1 MYNDHIMK
9 TKSILKKVRSRLN
22 TDTFYTMS
30 DWELKSIDG
39 VEFVPVVKQIPEKNK
54 KQPVFYM
61 RKDNLETVNDIK

>member
-1 MYNDHIMK
+1 MK

>member
-22 TDTFYTMS
+22 TDTYYTMS
-30 DWELKSIDG
+30 DWDLKDIDG
-39 VEFVPVVKQIPEKNK
+39 VQFVPVVKQIPERNK

-61 RKDNLETVNDIK
+61 RKDNLESVK

>member
-1 MYNDHIMK
+1 MK

-39 VEFVPVVKQIPEKNK
+39 IEFVPVVKQIPEKNK

>member
-61 RKDNLETVNDIK
+61 RQDNLETINDIK

>member
-1 MYNDHIMK
+1 MK

-54 KQPVFYM
+54 KQSVFYM
-61 RKDNLETVNDIK
+61 RKDNLETINDIK

>member
-61 RKDNLETVNDIK
+61 RKDNLETINDIK